1 MKRLKSLRSRLLL
14 GALAW
19 VVFASIAG
27 GWALSYAFR
36 SAAQDA
42 FDARLSSL
50 VAVLIGLVDVRSNGE
65 LELARS
71 IGDPQFDQVY
81 SGWYWLVAGEM
92 DTRLRSRSLWDLTLD
107 IPAAPVA
114 ATPNI
119 TSARDPLGREIRVA
133 AQRVILPGT
142 SSPVTFVVTGDAES
156 LRAEIRHFN
165 FVLRIA
171 LGALGVGLLLAVL
184 MQIRFGLRPLERLA
198 SEIEAVRTG
207 RSDRLPALET
217 AELDDVVAEVNSLIA
232 HNRRVVERARTSA
245 SDLAH
250 ALKTPLTIMKSLETD
265 EDGAA
270 RERSAQL
277 AAMERIVTRHLARA
291 SAAGPGRGASVPLG
305 PIVDEISRGLARV
318 HADRE
323 LNISNAIRNDTSYPA
338 DQEDLEEI
346 LGNLIENAC
355 KWAARC
361 VRISDHEDDTR
372 LVIIVED
379 DGPGMAAEQAKH
391 ATDRGVRFDERASG
405 SGLGLAIVTDLVAL
419 YEGELTLSQSSLGG
433 VKAQVA
439 LPLRR

>member
-1 MKRLKSLRSRLLL
+1 M
-14 GALAW
+14 W
-19 VVFASIAG
+19 VVCASVAG

-50 VAVLIGLVDVRSNGE
+50 VAVLIGLVDTRSNGE
-65 LELARS
+65 LELARPL
-71 IGDPQFDQVY
+71 GDPQFEQVY
-81 SGWYWLVAGEM
+81 SGWYWLVADE
-92 DTRLRSRSLWDLTLD
+92 TNARLRSRSLWDLTLD
-107 IPAAPVA
+107 IPAAPLA
-114 ATPNI
+114 ATPSI

-133 AQRVILPGT
+133 AQRVILPGK
-142 SSPVTFVVTGDAES
+142 SAPVTFVVTGDLAS
-156 LRAEIRHFN
+156 LRAEIRHFD

-184 MQIRFGLRPLERLA
+184 VQIRFGLRPLERLA

-217 AELDDVVAEVNSLIA
+217 EELDDVVAEVNSLIA
-232 HNRRVVERARTSA
+232 HNRRVVERARSSA

-250 ALKTPLTIMKSLETD
+250 ALKTPLAVMKSLETD

-291 SAAGPGRGASVPLG
+291 SAAGPGRVAPISLA

-318 HADRE
+318 HAHRKLEINNEIRRE
-323 LNISNAIRNDTSYPA
+323 ASYPA
-338 DQEDLEEI
+338 DREDLEEL

-361 VRISDHEDDTR
+361 VRVSDHEDDDR
-372 LVIIVED
+372 LVIVIED
-379 DGPGMAAEQAKH
+379 DGPGMPAEQAKH
-391 ATDRGVRFDERASG
+391 ATDRGVRFDQRASG
-405 SGLGLAIVTDLVAL
+405 SGLGLAIVTDLVTL
-419 YEGELTLSQSSLGG
+419 YEGELTLSQSDLGG
-433 VKAQVA
+433 VRAQVA
-439 LPLRR
+439 LPLRS